1 MKKIAFT
8 IVAAL
13 LMAGTAINASAQSEE
28 SRPVSGYNGIA
39 SSGSFDVHVK
49 IDGTES
55 LKIKGSSEAIR
66 DIETDVEN
74 GKLRIRFKDRHGN
87 HNYGR
92 IDVYV
97 TAKSLSSV
105 ANAGSG
111 SVKVD
116 GTVTGSTVDIAVA
129 GSGGVTA
136 TAKGGDLK
144 ANISGSGSVSL
155 SGSANNTKINITGS
169 GELDAKG
176 FKTENVSA
184 NIAGSGGAF
193 LEADKTVSANII
205 GSGSVVYTGSASI
218 TNSRTIGSGRV
229 SKAN

>member
-8 IVAAL
+8 IFAAL
-13 LMAGTAINASAQSEE
+13 LMVGTAIKASAQSEE
-28 SRPVSGYNGIA
+28 TRSVSGYNGIA

-66 DIETDVEN
+66 DIETIVEG
-74 GKLRIRFKDRHGN
+74 GKLRIKFKNHTGN
-87 HNYGR
+87 HNYGP
-92 IDVYV
+92 IDIYV

-116 GTVTGSTVDIAVA
+116 GTVSGSSVDIAVA
-129 GSGGVTA
+129 GSGSLTA
-136 TAKGGDLK
+136 TAKAGGLK
-144 ANISGSGSVSL
+144 VNISGSGSVSL
-155 SGSANNTKINITGS
+155 NGSAEDTKINITGS
-169 GELDAKG
+169 GELNAKG
-176 FKTENVSA
+176 FKTENASA
-184 NIAGSGGAF
+184 NIAGSGGAY
-193 LEADKTVSANII
+193 LEADKTVSANIV
-205 GSGSVVYTGSASI
+205 GSGNVVYTGSASI

-229 SKAN
+229 SRSN